1 MDFKGIENLIKAMS
15 ESNLSSMD
23 IEYNGIAIK
32 MKKENNKI
40 YKQEIISQE
49 YEKENRDNIVEEK
62 KLDLL
67 SNEEKTGIAIA
78 DNFIEIVSPIVGT
91 FYESPGVDKKPYA
104 KAGDKVKKGDTV
116 CIVEA
121 MKVMNEIEAEVDG
134 EIVEVLVEN
143 EQMVQYGE
151 VLFKIKPL

>member
-40 YKQEIISQE
+40 YKQETISGE

-67 SNEEKTGIAIA
+67 NNEEKTDISMG

-91 FYESPGVDKKPYA
+91 FYESPGVDKKPYV
-104 KAGDKVKKGDTV
+104 KVGDKVKKGDTV

-143 EQMVQYGE
+143 EQMVQDGE
-151 VLFKIKPL
+151 ALFKIKPL

>member
-15 ESNLSSMD
+15 ESNLSSME

-32 MKKENNKI
+32 MKKENNKS
-40 YKQEIISQE
+40 YKQEIISGE

-62 KLDLL
+62 KLELL
-67 SNEEKTGIAIA
+67 NNEEKTDVSTE

-91 FYESPGVDKKPYA
+91 FYESPGADKKPYV
-104 KAGDKVKKGDTV
+104 KVGDKVKKGDIV

-121 MKVMNEIEAEVDG
+121 MKVMNEIEAEIDG
-134 EIVEVLVEN
+134 EIVEISVKN

>member
-62 KLDLL
+62 K
-67 SNEEKTGIAIA
+67 IR
-78 DNFIEIVSPIVGT
+78 FI
-91 FYESPGVDKKPYA
+91 K
-104 KAGDKVKKGDTV
+104 
-116 CIVEA
+116 
-121 MKVMNEIEAEVDG
+121 
-134 EIVEVLVEN
+134 
-143 EQMVQYGE
+143 
-151 VLFKIKPL
+151 

>member
-15 ESNLSSMD
+15 ESNLSSME

-32 MKKENNKI
+32 MKKENNKS
-40 YKQEIISQE
+40 YKQEIISGE

-67 SNEEKTGIAIA
+67 NNEEKTDISMG

-91 FYESPGVDKKPYA
+91 FYESPGVDKKPYV
-104 KAGDKVKKGDTV
+104 KVGDKVKKGDIV

-134 EIVEVLVEN
+134 EIVEISVKN

>member
-40 YKQEIISQE
+40 YKQEIISGE

-67 SNEEKTGIAIA
+67 NNEEKTDISMG

-91 FYESPGVDKKPYA
+91 FYESPAIDKKPYV
-104 KAGDKVKKGDTV
+104 KVGDKVKKGDIV

-134 EIVEVLVEN
+134 EIVEVLIEN

-151 VLFKIKPL
+151 ALFKIKPL

>member
-40 YKQEIISQE
+40 YKQEIISGE
-49 YEKENRDNIVEEK
+49 YEKENRDNTVEEK

-67 SNEEKTGIAIA
+67 NNEEKTDISMG

-91 FYESPGVDKKPYA
+91 FYESPGIDKKPYV
-104 KAGDKVKKGDTV
+104 KVGDKVKKGDIV

-134 EIVEVLVEN
+134 EIVEVLIEN

-151 VLFKIKPL
+151 ALFKIKPL

>member
-23 IEYNGIAIK
+23 IEYNGMAIK

-40 YKQEIISQE
+40 YKQEIISE
-49 YEKENRDNIVEEK
+49 GYEKENKDSIVEER

-67 SNEEKTGIAIA
+67 NDEEKTDIVIE
-78 DNFIEIVSPIVGT
+78 NNLIEIVSPIVGT
-91 FYESPGVDKKPYA
+91 FYESPGMDKESYVKV
-104 KAGDKVKKGDTV
+104 GDKVKKGDIV

-134 EIVEVLVEN
+134 EIVDILVKN